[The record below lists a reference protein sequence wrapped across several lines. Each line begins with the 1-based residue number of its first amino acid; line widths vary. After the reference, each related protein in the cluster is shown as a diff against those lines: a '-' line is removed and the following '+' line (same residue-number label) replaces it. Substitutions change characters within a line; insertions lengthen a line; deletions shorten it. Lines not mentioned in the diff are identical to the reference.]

1 MGPATAHLNFREYTT
16 LSLDGNVLKHGEILH
31 YCDRQEAAHF
41 ADLKEFIKD
50 WLSPAPEIQIMT
62 SGSTGTPKQIWVR
75 KNDMLWSASQTAQ
88 FFNFQQQQRALLALP
103 LSYIAGKMMVV
114 RALYSGLDL
123 ILRKPSSQPLAA
135 LPSDAAIDFAP
146 FTPMQLTA
154 LPDHARLPRTILLG
168 GGPVSRQLET
178 TLATLDA
185 EIYHGYGMA
194 ETLSHIALRR
204 VNGPDRSDD
213 YTAFPSVTLRQD
225 EQGRLCIRVPFRA
238 EELVTNDV
246 VSLTGTNSFRWLG
259 RADHVINTGGIKV
272 FPEEIEST
280 IASYLPDPCFVA
292 GVPDEVLGEKIV
304 LFIERTTPLSPA
316 EQTRL
321 LDSLKGVLDK
331 YQVPKEIH
339 TITSFAATHSGK
351 LQRGETLKQ
360 AGF

>member
-1 MGPATAHLNFREYTT
+1 MGPTGANLNFRNYTT
-16 LSLDGNVLKHGEILH
+16 LSLDGYVLKHGEILD
-31 YCDRQEAAHF
+31 YCDRQGAAHF
-41 ADLKEFIKD
+41 VDLKEFIKD

-123 ILRKPSSQPLAA
+123 ILRKPNSQPLAA
-135 LPSDAAIDFAP
+135 LPSDVPIDFAP
-146 FTPMQLTA
+146 FTPMQLAA

-178 TLATLDA
+178 TLATVDA
-185 EIYHGYGMA
+185 KVYHGYGMA

-204 VNGPDRSDD
+204 VNGPNRSDD

-225 EQGRLCIRVPFRA
+225 EQGRLCIQVPFLD
-238 EELVTNDV
+238 EELVTNDI

-259 RADHVINTGGIKV
+259 RADHVVNTGGIKM

-280 IASYLPDPCFVA
+280 IASYLPDPYFVA

-304 LFIERTTPLSPA
+304 LFIERPTPLSPA

-331 YQVPKEIH
+331 YQVPKDIC
-339 TITSFAATHSGK
+339 TVPAFATTHSGK